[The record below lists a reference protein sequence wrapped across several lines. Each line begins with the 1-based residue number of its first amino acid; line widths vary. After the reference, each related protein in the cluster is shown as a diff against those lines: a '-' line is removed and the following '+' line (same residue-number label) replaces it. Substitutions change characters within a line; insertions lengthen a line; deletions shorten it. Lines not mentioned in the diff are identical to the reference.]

1 MKTLE
6 GSVTSVASVGRGYNR
21 DRCVTLLVVDDQNTD
36 WSKYFR
42 GRRLPGE
49 WDIRVEQAE
58 FKLWESNPY
67 CPLCQSGANG
77 PINVAKLGPGLLI
90 DRRVGLRA

>member
-1 MKTLE
+1 M
-6 GSVTSVASVGRGYNR
+6 ASVGRGYNR

-58 FKLWESNPY
+58 F
-67 CPLCQSGANG
+67 
-77 PINVAKLGPGLLI
+77 
-90 DRRVGLRA
+90 RVSHKIIYNLASSLFTSHYRTTI